1 MDHPR
6 SKLPAVLAILFC
18 IALLGGVGVLL
29 WKTLPEKQQPQ
40 QAETIQTD
48 SVFSSEQTAVEPERE
63 APYEGELPEQ
73 AEAAQPEQ
81 PDSEQPSEPAADPAA
96 PDDTPVT
103 DAQKT
108 AQATLASMTEDEKLW
123 QLFFVTPEAITNVNT
138 ATVAGE
144 ATKNALAQYPVGG
157 IVYFAKNLEDRA
169 QAAALLANTQSYAK
183 IPLFLGVDEE
193 GGTVSRIGA
202 NEALG
207 GTKVADMRSFG
218 QSADPAQV
226 YAAGQTLAANLTGL
240 GFNLDFAPDCDV
252 VSGVDSVI
260 GSRSFGSDPE
270 LCASLAGVIDAD
282 TGEEVLFGDDFTVD
296 DIIWTGPQPTLREE
310 GARAGV
316 ADCRPLAALADY
328 LAAAIRLGRRIHYL
342 PPYRGETK
350 LQLSALL
357 GIAPALLHDYK
368 SVDLMFAVA
377 EMREVKSAEEVAQME
392 DAFHIGYAMHTTAMR
407 MCRAGVVEREI
418 AGAIEGVAK
427 SMGLGV
433 SFPSIVSQHGETLH
447 NLNSE
452 GVLADGRLLL
462 VDAGGENRMNYCSD
476 HTRTYPVSG
485 RFTAQQREIYD
496 IVLACHDHIAR
507 IVRPGMMYMQEVHL
521 EAYRKLAEGLVG
533 VGLLKGSADDAVAAG
548 AMYLFMPHGLGHGLG
563 MDVHDCENIGER
575 SFDYSLVAERAAQSA
590 TCLHRA
596 TWRLRPGTILS
607 DEPGIYFIP
616 ALVDKCEAE
625 GKFRGIVDYD
635 LLRSRYL
642 DFGGIRIEDDLLVTD
657 TGCRIL
663 GDRTI
668 PVTVEELE
676 AVVGR

>member
-1 MDHPR
+1 MFPVKTYVSR
-6 SKLPAVLAILFC
+6 RAELRAKTGGGLILLP
-18 IALLGGVGVLL
+18 GN
-29 WKTLPEKQQPQ
+29 
-40 QAETIQTD
+40 
-48 SVFSSEQTAVEPERE
+48 
-63 APYEGELPEQ
+63 
-73 AEAAQPEQ
+73 
-81 PDSEQPSEPAADPAA
+81 QPSANNYP
-96 PDDTPVT
+96 
-103 DAQKT
+103 
-108 AQATLASMTEDEKLW
+108 
-123 QLFFVTPEAITNVNT
+123 N
-138 ATVAGE
+138 
-144 ATKNALAQYPVGG
+144 NAY
-157 IVYFAKNLEDRA
+157 YFRQDSTFLYYFGLDR
-169 QAAALLANTQSYAK
+169 
-183 IPLFLGVDEE
+183 P
-193 GGTVSRIGA
+193 
-202 NEALG
+202 
-207 GTKVADMRSFG
+207 
-218 QSADPAQV
+218 
-226 YAAGQTLAANLTGL
+226 
-240 GFNLDFAPDCDV
+240 
-252 VSGVDSVI
+252 
-260 GSRSFGSDPE
+260 
-270 LCASLAGVIDAD
+270 SLAGVIDAD

-377 EMREVKSAEEVAQME
+377 EMREVKSAS
-392 DAFHIGYAMHTTAMR
+392 GYAMHTTAMR

-548 AMYLFMPHGLGHGLG
+548 AMYLFMP
-563 MDVHDCENIGER
+563 R